1 MEHQLIPDHLKN
13 LVSVLPD
20 SPGVY
25 QYFNENGKII
35 YVGKAKNL
43 RKRVASYFI
52 KKHDSP
58 KTSVLIKKI
67 HDIKYIVVNTEED
80 ALLLENTLI
89 KQHQPRYNVLL
100 KDDKTYPWICICNEA
115 FPRLVFTRHLEK
127 DGSVYFGPYSNL
139 KLVKTLVTF
148 IRQIYKLRTC
158 KLNLSPNIVAQGK
171 YSVCLEYHIH
181 NCLGPCIGKQTE
193 ENYAETIA
201 EIKHILRGNIGQ
213 VTRKLKEK
221 MLAYATE
228 LKFELAQETKEKMEL
243 LENYQSKSTVVSPTI
258 NNVDVYSILDDTD
271 IAFVNFMKISNGAI
285 VQSHILELKKRL
297 DESPADLLELGIIEI
312 RQRFDSRSPEIII
325 PFELEFKLGNTIFT
339 VPQIGDKKHLL
350 DLSERNLKFYK
361 VEKLKHLE
369 KTDPERHT
377 ARILERMKKDL
388 HMNELP
394 LHVEC
399 FDNSNIQGAF
409 PVAACVVFKN
419 GKPSKQ
425 DYRHFNIKTVVGPDD
440 FASMEEVLTRRFSR
454 LIAEN
459 QPLPQLVIV
468 DGGKGQLSS
477 AVYIFDKLGL
487 TGRVALIGLA
497 ERLEEIFFPGD
508 PVPLYLDRNSE
519 TLKVIQHLRNEAHRF
534 GITHHRNKRS
544 KEFIKS
550 ELLSIAG
557 IGPTTSEALLKKF
570 KSVENIKSASIE
582 DLTAEIGA
590 SKASLIFKYF
600 HLSTSESDIG
610 HH

>member
-1 MEHQLIPDHLKN
+1 MENQIVPDHLKN

-25 QYFNENGKII
+25 QYFNNDGKII

-43 RKRVASYFI
+43 KKRVSSYFI
-52 KKHDSP
+52 KKHDSN
-58 KTSVLIKKI
+58 KTAVLIKKI

-100 KDDKTYPWICICNEA
+100 KDDKTYPWICIPNEA
-115 FPRLVFTRHLEK
+115 FPRIVLTRNFVK

-139 KLVKTLVTF
+139 KLVKTLIAF
-148 IRQIYKLRTC
+148 IRQVYKIRTC
-158 KLNLSPNIVAQGK
+158 KLNLSPNSIAQGK
-171 YSVCLEYHIH
+171 YTVCLEYHIH
-181 NCLGPCIGKQTE
+181 NCLGPCVGKQDE
-193 ENYAETIA
+193 KSYADTIG

-213 VTRKLKEK
+213 VTKQLKDK
-221 MLAYATE
+221 MLEYANE
-228 LKFELAQETKEKMEL
+228 LKFELAQETKLKMEL
-243 LENYQSKSTVVSPTI
+243 LENFQSKSTVVSPTI

-271 IAFVNFMKISNGAI
+271 TAFINYMKISNGAI
-285 VQSHILELKKRL
+285 IQSHILELKKRL
-297 DESPADLLELGIIEI
+297 DESPTDLLELGITEI
-312 RQRFDSRSPEIII
+312 RQRFESLSPEIIV
-325 PFELEFKLGNTIFT
+325 PFAPEFCLERVSFT
-339 VPQIGDKKHLL
+339 VPQKGDKKHLL
-350 DLSERNLKFYK
+350 ELSERNLKFYK
-361 VEKLKHLE
+361 VEKLKQLE
-369 KTDPERHT
+369 KTDPERHS
-377 ARILERMKKDL
+377 ARIMERMKKDL
-388 HMNELP
+388 QMDELP
-394 LHVEC
+394 AHIEC

-425 DYRHFNIKTVVGPDD
+425 DYRHFNIKTVEGPND
-440 FASMEEVLTRRFSR
+440 FASMEEVLTRRYTR

-477 AVYIFDKLGL
+477 AVYIFDKLGI
-487 TGRVALIGLA
+487 TGKVALIGLA
-497 ERLEEIFFPGD
+497 KRLEEIFFPGD
-508 PVPLYLDRNSE
+508 PVPLFLDRNSE

-550 ELLSIAG
+550 ELLSIEG

-570 KSVENIKSASIE
+570 KSVENIKIASLE
-582 DLTAEIGA
+582 DLTTEIGISKAEII
-590 SKASLIFKYF
+590 KRYF
-600 HLSTSESDIG
+600 NPSET
-610 HH
+610 